1 LASEVLIPTLL
12 AVTDNQ
18 TLLVG
23 LTLRGTWRIET
34 DDAALDGPPDAVL
47 IDDDGS
53 SRLGL
58 ALDRAR
64 QLGVRR
70 VVVITNE
77 ADIDGVSV
85 VRRPYQLDDLLA
97 ALADPQEPQGIPS
110 SPVVAPPPPDL
121 PSPPPQIPS
130 GLALEP
136 VAEPQPPPAA
146 GRPPVPEEAASLAL
160 DVAKARH
167 ALDDVNRLLDRLP
180 LLASVRY
187 VAEALIEEV
196 VDLTAADMVVVYRL
210 ERDDAYRVVA
220 SSGLTGAEGRTSVP
234 ATHPLVANLEQTGGT
249 LLLDGAGRSLVA
261 GWAAS
266 RAPAFIAVPA
276 GSGDPPRV
284 VLLVGASSLDQ
295 DDLEVVAEAATHAS
309 SGLELSMHLADLAD
323 RIATLARS

>member
-1 LASEVLIPTLL
+1 VASEVPIPTLL

-23 LTLRGTWRIET
+23 LTLRGTWRVET

-53 SRLGL
+53 SRVAP
-58 ALDRAR
+58 ALERAR
-64 QLGVRR
+64 QLGIRR
-70 VVVITNE
+70 VVVITNDT
-77 ADIDGVSV
+77 DIDGVSM

-97 ALADPQEPQGIPS
+97 TLADAQEPDSAPPA
-110 SPVVAPPPPDL
+110 PVVTGPPQGL
-121 PSPPPQIPS
+121 PSPPPEIPPV
-130 GLALEP
+130 LAPEP

-146 GRPPVPEEAASLAL
+146 GRPPVPEDATSLAI

-167 ALDDVNRLLDRLP
+167 ALDHVNRLLDRLP
-180 LLASVRY
+180 LLASMRH
-187 VAEALIEEV
+187 VADALIEEV
-196 VDLTAADMVVVYRL
+196 RDLTAADMVAVYRL
-210 ERDDAYRVVA
+210 EHDTYRVVA

-295 DDLEVVAEAATHAS
+295 DDLEAVAEAATHAS